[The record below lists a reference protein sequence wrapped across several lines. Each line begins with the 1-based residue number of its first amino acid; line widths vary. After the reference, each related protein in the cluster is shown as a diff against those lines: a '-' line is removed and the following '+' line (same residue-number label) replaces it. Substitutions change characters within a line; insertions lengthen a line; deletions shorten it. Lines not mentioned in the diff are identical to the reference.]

1 MYANTYQAPPAPG
14 SITLMVETASDPT
27 GFSASVRETI
37 WSLDADLAVFN
48 VSTMEQTL
56 RDATARERFTGV
68 VSTVFSGV
76 ALFLALLGIHG
87 VLSYAVAQRRHEVG
101 IRMALGAT
109 RRDVLG
115 LIVSQG
121 MAMTIVGLVI
131 GLVAAVAVTRL
142 FGSLL
147 FGVEPFDVRAYGAVA
162 LVLGTVALLATAL
175 PARKASR
182 IDPMTPLRGE

>member
-1 MYANTYQAPPAPG
+1 MERVLRRGCSHPGTAGLTPMPPRFRRTVRPDLLSSGAE
-14 SITLMVETASDPT
+14 SE
-27 GFSASVRETI
+27 VREEI
-37 WSLDADLAVFN
+37 NHYIDLR
-48 VSTMEQTL
+48 TKE
-56 RDATARERFTGV
+56 
-68 VSTVFSGV
+68 
-76 ALFLALLGIHG
+76 
-87 VLSYAVAQRRHEVG
+87 
-101 IRMALGAT
+101 LGAT

-147 FGVEPFDVRAYGAVA
+147 FGVEPFDVRAYGEVA
-162 LVLGTVALLATAL
+162 LLLSTVALLATAL

>member
-1 MYANTYQAPPAPG
+1 MERVLRRGCSHPGTAGLTPMPPRFRRTVRPDLLSSGAE
-14 SITLMVETASDPT
+14 SE
-27 GFSASVRETI
+27 VREEI
-37 WSLDADLAVFN
+37 NHYIDLR
-48 VSTMEQTL
+48 TKE
-56 RDATARERFTGV
+56 
-68 VSTVFSGV
+68 
-76 ALFLALLGIHG
+76 
-87 VLSYAVAQRRHEVG
+87 
-101 IRMALGAT
+101 LGAT

-147 FGVEPFDVRAYGAVA
+147 FGVEPFDVRAYGAVS
-162 LVLGTVALLATAL
+162 LLLGTVALLATAL

-182 IDPMTPLRGE
+182 IDPMTPLRGEK

>member
-1 MYANTYQAPPAPG
+1 MPPRFRRTVRPDLLSSGAE
-14 SITLMVETASDPT
+14 SE
-27 GFSASVRETI
+27 VREEI
-37 WSLDADLAVFN
+37 NHYIDLR
-48 VSTMEQTL
+48 TKE
-56 RDATARERFTGV
+56 
-68 VSTVFSGV
+68 
-76 ALFLALLGIHG
+76 
-87 VLSYAVAQRRHEVG
+87 
-101 IRMALGAT
+101 LGAT

-121 MAMTIVGLVI
+121 MARTIVGLVI

-162 LVLGTVALLATAL
+162 LLLGTVALLATAL

-182 IDPMTPLRGE
+182 IDPMTPLSGE

>member
-1 MYANTYQAPPAPG
+1 MPPRFRRTVRPDLLSSGAE
-14 SITLMVETASDPT
+14 SE
-27 GFSASVRETI
+27 VREEI
-37 WSLDADLAVFN
+37 NHYIDLR
-48 VSTMEQTL
+48 TKE
-56 RDATARERFTGV
+56 
-68 VSTVFSGV
+68 
-76 ALFLALLGIHG
+76 
-87 VLSYAVAQRRHEVG
+87 
-101 IRMALGAT
+101 LGAT

-162 LVLGTVALLATAL
+162 LLLGAVALLATAL
-175 PARKASR
+175 PARKARR

>member
-1 MYANTYQAPPAPG
+1 MERVLRRGCSHPGTAGLTPMPPRFRRTVRPDLLSSGAE
-14 SITLMVETASDPT
+14 SE
-27 GFSASVRETI
+27 VREEI
-37 WSLDADLAVFN
+37 NHYIDLR
-48 VSTMEQTL
+48 TKE
-56 RDATARERFTGV
+56 
-68 VSTVFSGV
+68 
-76 ALFLALLGIHG
+76 
-87 VLSYAVAQRRHEVG
+87 
-101 IRMALGAT
+101 LGAT

-147 FGVEPFDVRAYGAVA
+147 FGVEPFDVRAYGEVA
-162 LVLGTVALLATAL
+162 LLLGTVALLATAL

>member
-1 MYANTYQAPPAPG
+1 MPPRFRRTVRPDLLSSGAE
-14 SITLMVETASDPT
+14 SE
-27 GFSASVRETI
+27 VREEI
-37 WSLDADLAVFN
+37 NHYIDLR
-48 VSTMEQTL
+48 TKE
-56 RDATARERFTGV
+56 
-68 VSTVFSGV
+68 
-76 ALFLALLGIHG
+76 
-87 VLSYAVAQRRHEVG
+87 
-101 IRMALGAT
+101 LGAT

-147 FGVEPFDVRAYGAVA
+147 FGVEPFDVRAYGEVA
-162 LVLGTVALLATAL
+162 LLLGTVALLATAL

>member
-1 MYANTYQAPPAPG
+1 MPPRFRRTVRPDLLSSGAE
-14 SITLMVETASDPT
+14 SE
-27 GFSASVRETI
+27 VREEI
-37 WSLDADLAVFN
+37 NHYIDLR
-48 VSTMEQTL
+48 TKE
-56 RDATARERFTGV
+56 
-68 VSTVFSGV
+68 
-76 ALFLALLGIHG
+76 
-87 VLSYAVAQRRHEVG
+87 
-101 IRMALGAT
+101 LGAT

-162 LVLGTVALLATAL
+162 LLLGTVALLATAL

>member
-1 MYANTYQAPPAPG
+1 MERVLRRGCSHPGTAGLTPMPPRFRRTVRPDLLSSGAESG
-14 SITLMVETASDPT
+14 
-27 GFSASVRETI
+27 VREEI
-37 WSLDADLAVFN
+37 NHYIDLR
-48 VSTMEQTL
+48 TKE
-56 RDATARERFTGV
+56 
-68 VSTVFSGV
+68 
-76 ALFLALLGIHG
+76 
-87 VLSYAVAQRRHEVG
+87 
-101 IRMALGAT
+101 LGAT

-121 MAMTIVGLVI
+121 MAMTIGGLVI

-162 LVLGTVALLATAL
+162 LLLGTVALLATAL

>member
-1 MYANTYQAPPAPG
+1 MPPRFRRTVRPDLLSSGAE
-14 SITLMVETASDPT
+14 SE
-27 GFSASVRETI
+27 VREEI
-37 WSLDADLAVFN
+37 NHYIDLR
-48 VSTMEQTL
+48 TKE
-56 RDATARERFTGV
+56 
-68 VSTVFSGV
+68 
-76 ALFLALLGIHG
+76 
-87 VLSYAVAQRRHEVG
+87 
-101 IRMALGAT
+101 LGAT

-147 FGVEPFDVRAYGAVA
+147 FGVEPFDVRAYGAVS
-162 LVLGTVALLATAL
+162 LLLGTVALLATAL